1 MASSLSS
8 VWAVVMGGAIATA
21 SISPA
26 YPQPIIPANDGTNTQ
41 VVPRGDRF
49 EIQGGSFSGDGANL
63 FHSFEQF
70 GLDAGQIAD
79 FLANPQVQNIL
90 SRVVGGNPSE
100 INGLIRVTGSDAN
113 FYLMNPAGII
123 FGPDAQLD
131 MFGDFSATTA
141 NGIRLGDRWFNATGL
156 NDYASL
162 IGNPGALAFTM
173 SQPGSIVNGANLGV
187 QPGQNITLLG
197 GTVVNT
203 GTVSAPGGQIVI
215 SAVPGRNIVRIEQPG
230 NLLSIELEVPT
241 GNVPP
246 DVPFS
251 IASLYDLLT
260 TGSGYQLGLSTTP
273 NGEVLLT
280 VNDTPI
286 QSGDAVVRDIQG
298 ENALLSATNNLTL
311 VESQLLTGGN
321 LQLLAGNTVF
331 ARDTPTNPFLA
342 QAGGDLYIQGNQE
355 IDLFTLNHPI
365 TPFQSGG
372 DLSLVSDGNISGD
385 ARYRSGG
392 NFEIRNLAG
401 NPGNFIS
408 FYDPIIISS
417 GDVSLG
423 NYTGV
428 ALKIEAAGSIFGGD
442 ITITGPDTMLPIT
455 DPDVD
460 TLRDLNRLRSSA
472 AFIAR
477 AGVPLN
483 PPNVPINTGGINF
496 TPGTQTTPAQIS
508 VGDIDTTSP
517 NFPRSGGPVILEALG
532 GDIETG
538 DINTSDTLTTA
549 QGGDIDIDSGG
560 DVTTGNLNTS
570 ARSQNNSAMAGSIN
584 ITATD
589 DITTRNINASARG
602 TTATGGSLTLQ
613 SGDDIRTGNINTSA
627 IATDGDARGGDVDL
641 QADDRIQTRDINTF
655 TGAVDGNATTG
666 SLTLQ
671 AGSRIDTNDID
682 ASALVRIVASNALLF
697 ARSGQLNFIARD
709 RISTDDI
716 DVSARVIGN
725 GISQGGI
732 VDFRGQDIITASIN
746 ASDDSDNPS
755 GQIRLQGNG
764 IIANQGINAPGNQI
778 SVNSNNN
785 REVQPEAD
793 TLRPTLPEILAQ
805 SLSCTNPNAGLPR
818 VEQIYTNEYT
828 NYFGRSRP
836 ESSLSLSNLCDSL
849 ALVADRTET
858 TPAIVYAHFVPVEA
872 DSRRK
877 QAPDEQL
884 ELILVTAEGQF
895 VSQRPLGAT
904 REVVEALALEFMAE
918 VADIEKAEFEPL
930 SYLPAAQQLF
940 QYLIAPLDGEL
951 QQQNVENLI
960 FIVDET
966 LRSLP
971 LAALHTGTD
980 PQNPESGQ
988 FLVERYSLSLMP
1000 SLNLTDLRYTDI
1012 RDAQV
1017 LAMGASEFAP
1027 EQSQTPL
1034 PFVPL
1039 ELAVIPEQPWQPDE
1053 FLNEEFTR
1061 RNLIEQRNEEPYGI
1075 IHLATH
1081 AAFQPGSP
1089 DNSFI
1094 QLWDD
1099 KLRLPEVR
1107 NLRWNDPRVSLLVLS
1122 ACQTALGDREAELG
1136 FAGLAFQSGVKSVLG
1151 SLWYVRGEGTL
1162 HLMAEFYNQLS
1173 QGNIK
1178 AEALQAA
1185 QVAMLQGR
1193 VRVDVEGRILLDNEP
1208 VILTNGQP
1216 LQIDLEFS
1224 GQANLPHPH
1233 YWAGFTLIGSP
1244 W

>member
-1 MASSLSS
+1 MASSWTS

-21 SISPA
+21 LISPA

-41 VVPRGDRF
+41 VVPMGDRF

-70 GLDAGQIAD
+70 GLDANQIAD

-123 FGPDAQLD
+123 FGPNAQLD
-131 MFGDFSATTA
+131 TFGDFTATTA
-141 NGIRLGDRWFNATGL
+141 NGIQFGDRWFNATGF
-156 NDYASL
+156 NDYAPL
-162 IGNPGALAFTM
+162 IGNPEAYGFTM
-173 SQPGSIVNGANLGV
+173 SQPGSIVNGGNLGV
-187 QPGQNITLLG
+187 QPGQNITLIG
-197 GTVVNT
+197 GTAINT

-215 SAVPGRNIVRIEQPG
+215 SAVTGRNIVRIEQPG

-260 TGSGYQLGLSTTP
+260 TGNGYQLGLSTTA

-286 QSGDAVVRDIQG
+286 QSGDAVVRNIQG

-311 VESQLLTGGN
+311 VESQLLTGEN

-331 ARDTPTNPFLA
+331 ARDTTTNPFLA
-342 QAGGDLYIQGNQE
+342 QAGGNLYIQGNQE
-355 IDLFTLNHPI
+355 IDILTLNHPL

-385 ARYRSGG
+385 ARYRSGS

-401 NPGNFIS
+401 GAGNFIS
-408 FYDPIIISS
+408 FYDPIITSG
-417 GDVSLG
+417 GDVRLG
-423 NYTGV
+423 DYTGV

-455 DPDVD
+455 LDPDANI
-460 TLRDLNRLRSSA
+460 LINNS

-477 AGVPLN
+477 AGVIPN
-483 PPNVPINTGGINF
+483 NAPNVPITDGGTTF
-496 TPGTQTTPAQIS
+496 TNPGTQNTPAQIR
-508 VGDIDTTSP
+508 VGDINTTSP
-517 NFPRSGGPVILEALG
+517 NFSQSGGPVILQAP

-549 QGGDIDIDSGG
+549 QGGDIDINSGG
-560 DVTTGNLNTS
+560 EVTTGNLNTA
-570 ARSQNNSAMAGSIN
+570 ARSQNNSAIAGNIN

-589 DITTRNINASARG
+589 DITTRNINASAQG
-602 TTATGGSLTLQ
+602 TTATGGRLNLQ
-613 SGDDIRTGNINTSA
+613 SGDDIQTGNINTSA
-627 IATDGDARGGDVDL
+627 IATNGDARGGDVDL
-641 QADDRIQTRDINTF
+641 QANDRIQTRDIDTF
-655 TGAVDGNATTG
+655 AGAVDGNATAG
-666 SLTLQ
+666 NLTLQ
-671 AGSRIDTNDID
+671 AGSRINTNNID
-682 ASALVRIVASNALLF
+682 ASALVRIIASTTLQF
-697 ARSGQLNFIARD
+697 ARGGQLNFTARD
-709 RISTDDI
+709 RISTDNI

-725 GISQGGI
+725 GITQGGT
-732 VDFRGQDIITASIN
+732 VDFRGQDIITANIN
-746 ASDDSDNPS
+746 ARDDSDNPS

-785 REVQPEAD
+785 REVQPAAE
-793 TLRPTLPEILAQ
+793 TLPPTLPEILAQ

-836 ESSLSLSNLCDSL
+836 ESTLNLSDLCDTL
-849 ALVADRTET
+849 AFVADRTET

-872 DSRRK
+872 DSRRQ

-884 ELILVTAEGQF
+884 ELILITTEGQF

-904 REVVEALALEFMAE
+904 REVIEALALEFIAE

-930 SYLPAAQQLF
+930 SYLPSAQQLY
-940 QYLIAPLDGEL
+940 QYLIAPLEGEL
-951 QQQNVENLI
+951 QQQNVENLVM
-960 FIVDET
+960 IVDET

-980 PQNPESGQ
+980 PQNPATGE

-1012 RDAQV
+1012 RDARV

-1039 ELAVIPEQPWQPDE
+1039 ELAVIPESPWQPDA

-1061 RNLIEQRNEEPYGI
+1061 RNLIEQRNAEPYGI

-1136 FAGLAFQSGVKSVLG
+1136 FAGLAFKSGVKSVLG

-1178 AEALQAA
+1178 AEALQSA
-1185 QVAMLQGR
+1185 QVAMLEGR
-1193 VRVDVEGRILLDNEP
+1193 VRVDVDGRILLDNEP
-1208 VILTNGQP
+1208 VVLTNGQP